1 LVPLSWLKEPNRLTG
16 QTQHGKRTIQEITG
30 KAIEQLNTAL
40 NEGPSE
46 TLTAYLAPIRRFIDL
61 FSTCSPI
68 THKSFAEA
76 R

>member
-1 LVPLSWLKEPNRLTG
+1 MKNE
-16 QTQHGKRTIQEITG
+16 QIKEITR
-30 KAIEQLNTAL
+30 KAIEQLIAAL